1 MTESFNF
8 REECMDKYD
17 EEFYDLVMETF
28 DRLPVSATVNGEY
41 LCMHGG
47 VSNMMTSMQAIDRI
61 DRK

>member
-8 REECMDKYD
+8 REECMYKYD

-28 DRLPVSATVNGEY
+28 DLLPVSATVNGEY

-47 VSNMMTSMQAIDRI
+47 VSDMITSL
-61 DRK
+61 